1 MALGDRIE
9 VRGLRVLAVHG
20 VLDEERDRAQPF
32 EVDLDVWL
40 DVSAASASDALA
52 DTVDYGALIEQTA
65 AEMTARRFDLLEALA
80 DHLARTL
87 LAADSRVLRSA
98 VTVRKLRPP
107 VALDVASVGVRVVRE
122 RGPSPVSG

>member
-1 MALGDRIE
+1 MAVGDRIE

-107 VALDVASVGVRVVRE
+107 VALDVASVGVRVVR
-122 RGPSPVSG
+122 G